1 MSRMLV
7 LHGEHELKSRARLIE
22 LTTAAKQN
30 HTEVTWLDGKK
41 LTPADLELALGSDT
55 LFANP
60 KLLVIEQVFAGPK
73 SKRKDD
79 LAKALGQ
86 ITDSTIEV
94 VIWEAK
100 ALTATQLKTLGNPQ
114 AELFKLSNAVFTWLD
129 ALSPAQ
135 AAKPKILK
143 FFNAAVEAESAEF
156 CLLMMLRQ
164 IRLMIQAK
172 ENQLPPMAPFMIG
185 KLKKQAEAYTLS
197 QLVELHK
204 GLFFIDKRQKTGL
217 SPANVCQE
225 LEVLLARA

>member
-73 SKRKDD
+73 SKRKDE

-86 ITDSTIEV
+86 ITDTTV
-94 VIWEAK
+94 DLLIWEAK
-100 ALTATQLKTLGNPQ
+100 TLTATQLKTLGNPK

-129 ALSPAQ
+129 ALSPAP
-135 AAKPKILK
+135 AAREKVLK
-143 FFNAAVEAESAEF
+143 LFNAAVEAESAEF
-156 CLLMMLRQ
+156 CLLMLLRQ
-164 IRLMIQAK
+164 IRLMIQSK
-172 ENQLPPMAPFMIG
+172 EHQLPPMAPFMIG
-185 KLKKQAEAYTLS
+185 KLKKQADAYSLP
-197 QLVELHK
+197 QLLELHSA
-204 GLFFIDKRQKTGL
+204 LFGIDKRQKTGL
-217 SPANVCQE
+217 SPSNVCQE